1 MFAISVD
8 RKVPD
13 NYKILFLQGGGSGQ
27 FSAVPLNLLK
37 RKKADYIPTGMW
49 SVKAAKEG
57 LKYGT
62 TREVF
67 PKLSKYTCKISSDVI
82 LIFVMLRQISS

>member
-1 MFAISVD
+1 MFISSN

-13 NYKILFLQGGGSGQ
+13 NYKILFLQGGGTGQ

-67 PKLSKYTCKISSDVI
+67 TKGSKYTCKLLSVVVLLSMAGKH
-82 LIFVMLRQISS
+82 LS